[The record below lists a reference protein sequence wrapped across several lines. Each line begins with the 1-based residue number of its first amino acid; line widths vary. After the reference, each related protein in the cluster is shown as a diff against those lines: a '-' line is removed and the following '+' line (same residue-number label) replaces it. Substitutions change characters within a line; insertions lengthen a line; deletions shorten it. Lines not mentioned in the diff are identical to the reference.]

1 MSTADIELLEKKR
14 DLKYYKEYISKPEAN
29 ENIEYNLVNLTT
41 QGDLGI
47 GKNILKFFEIV
58 LE

>member
-1 MSTADIELLEKKR
+1 LEKKR
-14 DLKYYKEYISKPEAN
+14 DLKYYKEYISKPETN